1 MNEIENSDEHIIIAL
16 RNSDDSVL
24 SVLYKL
30 YFGSIN
36 HFIITNNG
44 SEDDAKDIFQE
55 AIIVFYQNIKDQNFE
70 LNCKIKTYLYSVSRL
85 MWLKKI
91 KKASAIVGKITDFE
105 GFIAIEDA
113 DADLIEEREMQF
125 GKMASA
131 LSQLGE
137 PCKTLVED
145 FYIKQLSMSQ
155 ISEKFGY
162 TNADNAKTQ
171 KYKCLMRLKKLFFKQ
186 EKDYNYEN
194 GKGLGGN

>member
-1 MNEIENSDEHIIIAL
+1 MNEINISDEFIINAI
-16 RNSDDSVL
+16 RHNDDSVL

-36 HFIITNNG
+36 HFIITNSG

-55 AIIVFYQNIKDQNFE
+55 AVIVFYQNIKNQNFE

-85 MWLKKI
+85 MWLKRI
-91 KKASAIVGKITDFE
+91 KRASAIVGNITDFE
-105 GFIAIEDA
+105 GFIAIDDEDA
-113 DADLIEEREMQF
+113 AAMEEKEIQF
-125 GKMASA
+125 SKMSA
-131 LSQLGE
+131 ALNELGE
-137 PCKTLVED
+137 PCKTLIED
-145 FYIKQLSMSQ
+145 FYIKQLNMSQ

-186 EKDYNYEN
+186 EER
-194 GKGLGGN
+194 LQL

>member
-1 MNEIENSDEHIIIAL
+1 MNEIDNSDEQIIAAL
-16 RNSDDSVL
+16 RNNDDSVL
-24 SVLYKL
+24 NVLYKL

-36 HFIITNNG
+36 HFIITNSG
-44 SEDDAKDIFQE
+44 SEEDAKDIFQE

-91 KKASAIVGKITDFE
+91 KKATAIVGKITDFE
-105 GFIAIEDA
+105 GFIAIDDSEA
-113 DADLIEEREMQF
+113 AQMEEREMQF
-125 GKMASA
+125 GKMSMA
-131 LSQLGE
+131 LSELGE
-137 PCKTLVED
+137 PCKTLIED
-145 FYIKQLSMSQ
+145 FYIKQLSMGQ

-186 EKDYNYEN
+186 EER
-194 GKGLGGN
+194 LEL

>member
-1 MNEIENSDEHIIIAL
+1 MNEIDNSDEQIIAAL
-16 RNSDDSVL
+16 RNNDDSVL

-36 HFIITNNG
+36 HFIITNSG

-55 AIIVFYQNIKDQNFE
+55 AIIVFYQNIKNQNFE

-91 KKASAIVGKITDFE
+91 KKASAVVGKITDFE
-105 GFIAIEDA
+105 GFIAIDDDDA
-113 DADLIEEREMQF
+113 ALMEEKEMQF

-131 LSQLGE
+131 LVELGE
-137 PCKTLVED
+137 PCKTLIED
-145 FYIKQLSMSQ
+145 FYIKQLSMGQ

-186 EKDYNYEN
+186 EER
-194 GKGLGGN
+194 LQL

>member
-1 MNEIENSDEHIIIAL
+1 MNEIDNSDEQIIAAL
-16 RNSDDSVL
+16 RNNDDSVL

-36 HFIITNNG
+36 HFIITNSG

-55 AIIVFYQNIKDQNFE
+55 AIIVFYNNIKDQSFE

-105 GFIAIEDA
+105 GFIAIEDDEA
-113 DADLIEEREMQF
+113 ELIEERELQF
-125 GKMASA
+125 SKMSA
-131 LSQLGE
+131 ALNDLGE
-137 PCKTLVED
+137 PCKTLIED
-145 FYIKQLSMSQ
+145 FYIKQLSMGQ

-186 EKDYNYEN
+186 EER
-194 GKGLGGN
+194 LEL

>member
-1 MNEIENSDEHIIIAL
+1 MNEIVNSDEHIIAAL
-16 RNSDDSVL
+16 RNNDDSVL
-24 SVLYKL
+24 HVLYKL

-36 HFIITNNG
+36 HFIITNSG

-55 AIIVFYQNIKDQNFE
+55 AIIVFYQNIRNQNFE

-91 KKASAIVGKITDFE
+91 KKASAIVGNITDFE
-105 GFIAIEDA
+105 GFISIDESDA
-113 DADLIEEREMQF
+113 ASIEEREIQF
-125 GKMASA
+125 SKMSIA
-131 LSQLGE
+131 LSELGE
-137 PCKTLVED
+137 PCKTLIED

-162 TNADNAKTQ
+162 TNSDNAKTQ

-186 EKDYNYEN
+186 EER
-194 GKGLGGN
+194 LQL